1 MDAGTFS
8 ALLNPAL
15 RAPPSPERPNLIPL
29 PRNGQGWGL
38 CFHPSRTLNTEGKLA
53 QRR

>member
-8 ALLNPAL
+8 ALLKPRFACASIS
-15 RAPPSPERPNLIPL
+15 RASKPDSSPTKR
-29 PRNGQGWGL
+29 WGR